1 MKERVMGYHV
11 VITGATGMIGKG
23 VLLECLASDDIK
35 RITLISRSPI
45 GITHGKIREI
55 LLKDFQQPG
64 TALDTIGSPDACF
77 HCMGVSALGLSEEAY
92 TQLTFGV
99 TAALADKMHAL
110 NPAMIFIY
118 VSGTGTDSSEQGRV
132 MWARVKGRTE
142 NYVLQKGFAKAVMFR
157 PGLIIPEKGIKSRTS
172 WYSVVYAILTPFF
185 PLLKRSSSITTTT
198 AIGQAMIQVLRHP
211 VEKKHVENRDIN
223 ALAKG

>member
-1 MKERVMGYHV
+1 MDRKFHV

-23 VLLECLASDDIK
+23 VLLECLASADIEK
-35 RITLISRSPI
+35 ITLISRSPI
-45 GITHGKIREI
+45 GITHAKISEI

-64 TALDTIGSPDACF
+64 TSLDDIGSPDACF

-92 TQLTFGV
+92 THLTFGV
-99 TAALADKMHAL
+99 TAALADSMYAL
-110 NPAMIFIY
+110 NPSMTFIY
-118 VSGTGTDSSEQGRV
+118 VSGTGTDSSAQGRV
-132 MWARVKGRTE
+132 MWARVKGRAE

-157 PGLIIPEKGIKSRTS
+157 PGLIIPEKGIKSRTN

-185 PLLKRSSSITTTT
+185 PLLKRSASITTTT

-211 VEKKHVENRDIN
+211 VAKTHVENRDIN
-223 ALAKG
+223 ALAKQAK